1 LAPVKNRAGNRA
13 YRKREIEMVQLVK
26 ELLYDKKYTIEGA
39 RQRLAEM
46 RKGSGQ
52 LSVELEE
59 ARVKDTFE
67 TLARDLGEL
76 VDYVDAFHRGD
87 AEPDE
92 GD

>member
-1 LAPVKNRAGNRA
+1 
-13 YRKREIEMVQLVK
+13 MVQLVK

-67 TLARDLGEL
+67 TLARDLGKL

-87 AEPDE
+87 AEPGE
-92 GD
+92 GNGE